1 MMRTRTLS
9 LVLTFLG
16 LLLFSASAEASEELR
31 EKLGRMAGDIL
42 KSVNNKPVSVGH
54 FSPTALNDTNSG
66 PGIEALLTEEL
77 NARSANCVRPDAAYE
92 IKGDYAFVK
101 DRHSPDL
108 KLLKINARLIEKEFG
123 EELQNARIQVEVRRN
138 HSIAQMLQVTT
149 SLPSGKHLSKEKE
162 LEMIEKAVHK
172 PHAYIHPQ
180 HPGQVSST
188 AESPFAMEL
197 FVKPLNSQGKAMP
210 RAARLEAGQAWV
222 DIKQNELY
230 EIKLH
235 NRSKLKTAVT
245 LTVDG
250 INVFHFSK
258 DRKPD
263 GRPKYSHY
271 VLEPHS
277 STVIVGWHHR
287 VAGDTNFL
295 SFLVTAYGQG
305 AASQTGLPPRGEVG
319 VIHAS
324 FAHCFPKTEGTPKS
338 VGSETGFGPPRK
350 VHQEPQAVYI
360 DPPHD
365 FVSIRYA
372 R

>member
-1 MMRTRTLS
+1 MIRHFSIR
-9 LVLTFLG
+9 
-16 LLLFSASAEASEELR
+16 LLLFVGIGIAAAPLSASEELR
-31 EKLGRMAGDIL
+31 EKLGQMAGDIL
-42 KSVNNKPVSVGH
+42 KAVNNQPVTVGQ
-54 FSPTALNDTNSG
+54 FSPTALVDSNSG

-77 NARSANCVRPDAAYE
+77 NAHSPGCVRAESAYE

-108 KLLKINARLIEKEFG
+108 KMLKINARLIEKEFG
-123 EELQNARIQVEVRRN
+123 EELQNARIHVEVRRN
-138 HSIAQMLQVTT
+138 HSIAQLLQVTT
-149 SLPSGKHLSKEKE
+149 SLPGDHLSKSAE
-162 LEMIEKAVHK
+162 LEHIEKSVHE
-172 PHAYIHPQ
+172 PQVYIHPE
-180 HPGQVSST
+180 HPSQVSS
-188 AESPFAMEL
+188 SPQSPYAIEL
-197 FVKPLNSQGKAMP
+197 YVKPLHDKGDARP
-210 RAARLEAGQAWV
+210 RVARLDKGRAWV
-222 DIKQNELY
+222 DIRPNELY

-263 GRPKYSHY
+263 GRPAYSHY

-305 AASQTGLPPRGEVG
+305 AASQAGLPSRGEVG

-324 FAHCFPKTEGTPKS
+324 FAHCFDKVEGTPKS
-338 VGSETGFGPPRK
+338 ADAETGFGPPRK